1 MCDFSEGISVQNSKT
16 CCFFLKAQ
24 TNWSY
29 LIVYMPPIACSISWI
44 TCTWNKREREKN
56 NALMSVF
63 TYYSPV
69 VREERKHRNTWV
81 FFLFETEKKLRRIK
95 GYCSSGT
102 VWSPNTESVAAK
114 LHPNT
119 PGTVS
124 TSNSY
129 LIKET
134 KRKRS
139 IQTLQ
144 TQ

>member
-1 MCDFSEGISVQNSKT
+1 MFFVLFTCGEGGT
-16 CCFFLKAQ
+16 KAQ
-24 TNWSY
+24 K
-29 LIVYMPPIACSISWI
+29 YMG
-44 TCTWNKREREKN
+44 
-56 NALMSVF
+56 F
-63 TYYSPV
+63 FFYS
-69 VREERKHRNTWV
+69 RQKI
-81 FFLFETEKKLRRIK
+81 KLRRIK

-124 TSNSY
+124 TSNSD
-129 LIKET
+129 LIEET

-144 TQ
+144 TQSQLRYVKLSKN